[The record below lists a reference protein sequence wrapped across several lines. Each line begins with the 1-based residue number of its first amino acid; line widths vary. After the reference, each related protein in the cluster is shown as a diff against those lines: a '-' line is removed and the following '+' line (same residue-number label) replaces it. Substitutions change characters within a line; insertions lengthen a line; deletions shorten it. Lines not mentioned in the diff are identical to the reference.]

1 VYKSVYISS
10 HVLTCIQTYICICL
24 DMYGNLY
31 VYVLTCMET
40 YICICVDMYRD
51 PHMSRF
57 SFDMYSDRY
66 TYTETYI
73 VF

>member
-40 YICICVDMYRD
+40 IYVYVLTCI
-51 PHMSRF
+51 
-57 SFDMYSDRY
+57 
-66 TYTETYI
+66 ETHTCRVSLLTCI
-73 VF
+73 VTDTHTQRPT